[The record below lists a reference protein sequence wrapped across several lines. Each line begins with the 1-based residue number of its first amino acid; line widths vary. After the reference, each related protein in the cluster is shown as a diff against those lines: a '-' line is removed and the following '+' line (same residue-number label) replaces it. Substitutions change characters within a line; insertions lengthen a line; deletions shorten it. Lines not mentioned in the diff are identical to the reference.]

1 MMNRKR
7 FTLIEL
13 LVVIAIIAILAAM
26 LLPALSKARE
36 KARSISCV
44 NNLKQIGL
52 AVFLYA
58 SDYDDYI
65 VPGET
70 KTPNVPWFSG
80 HWFGLL
86 SGWGDK
92 TCGYG
97 PQYIDAYTT
106 KGTFVCPSE
115 SAQFGHYN
123 NLKFFYTHYLL
134 NQQLSGRYDSAAT
147 PVYGTVRT
155 MAALTEP
162 SQALF
167 CGDSLR
173 TSNWAGPYGS
183 LYAYR
188 HGSPDVREVT
198 TAGNP
203 VGTPSGLGKCQFVF
217 MDGHVGAMTYFE
229 LIQRPSETCYAGYA
243 VWRYMCTG
251 FDANR

>member
-1 MMNRKR
+1 MKKFLR

-58 SDYDDYI
+58 SDYDEYI
-65 VPGET
+65 VPGEA
-70 KTPNVPWFSG
+70 KKPNNPWYSG

-86 SGWGDK
+86 SGWGGK

-97 PQYIDAYTT
+97 PQYINSTTT

-115 SAQFGHYN
+115 PAQFGSYN
-123 NLKFFYTHYLL
+123 QLKFSYTHYLL
-134 NQQLSGRYDSAAT
+134 NQQLTGQYDDSR
-147 PVYGTVRT
+147 PVYGTIRT

-162 SQALF
+162 SSALF
-167 CGDSLR
+167 CGDSL
-173 TSNWAGPYGS
+173 TTNTWAGPVAS
-183 LYAYR
+183 WYAYR
-188 HGSPDVREVT
+188 HGTPEIREVT
-198 TAGNP
+198 TGTP
-203 VGTPSGLGKCQFVF
+203 VGTPSGQGKCNFVF
-217 MDGHVGAMTYFE
+217 MDGHVGSMTYYE
-229 LIQRPSETCYAGYA
+229 LIQRPSPTYYSGYA
-243 VWRYMCTG
+243 VWKYMCTG
-251 FDANR
+251 FDANRR

>member
-1 MMNRKR
+1 MMHRKR

-26 LLPALSKARE
+26 LLPALSKARD
-36 KARSISCV
+36 KARAIGCI

-52 AVFLYA
+52 AVFLYS
-58 SDYDDYI
+58 SDYDEYI
-65 VPGET
+65 VPGEA
-70 KTPNVPWFSG
+70 KKPNDPWFSG

-86 SGWGDK
+86 SGWGGK
-92 TCGYG
+92 TSGFG
-97 PQYIDAYTT
+97 PQYIDSSTT

-115 SAQFGHYN
+115 TMPFGSYN
-123 NLKFFYTHYLL
+123 DRKFFYTHYLL
-134 NQQLSGRYDSAAT
+134 NQQLTGQYDDVR
-147 PVYGTVRT
+147 PVYGTIRT

-188 HGSPDVREVT
+188 HGTPEIRET
-198 TAGNP
+198 TTSNP
-203 VGTPSGLGKCQFVF
+203 VGLPDSLGKCHFVF
-217 MDGHVGAMTYFE
+217 MDGHAGAMGYYE
-229 LIQRPSETCYAGYA
+229 LLQRPSATSYSGYST
-243 VWRYMCTG
+243 WKYMCTG